1 MSQHRLMFTMVSIL
15 HISSYLHHF
24 YAAGSSLNGNGGK
37 CNLQP
42 PNAERLSCTCEI
54 QKRSHRSH
62 GNKEIQRNWDA
73 KVWHRLSFHLLSPCF
88 TSPRP
93 ACGIVTMLDFSCGL
107 GGLKAV
113 HQLLEMDGNGISD
126 CVDHGFPYIHLRPTL
141 WSPLNARY
149 LRDNFINLLSATKFH
164 KPKSSGYSNRFE
176 CIQLQ

>member
-15 HISSYLHHF
+15 YMSSYLHYF

-37 CNLQP
+37 CDFQP

-62 GNKEIQRNWDA
+62 GNKEIQRNANWDA

-113 HQLLEMDGNGISD
+113 HQLLEMDGNGWKWYF
-126 CVDHGFPYIHLRPTL
+126 GLRRPWVSFRPPASNTMK
-141 WSPLNARY
+141 SRQCS
-149 LRDNFINLLSATKFH
+149 LS
-164 KPKSSGYSNRFE
+164 S
-176 CIQLQ
+176 